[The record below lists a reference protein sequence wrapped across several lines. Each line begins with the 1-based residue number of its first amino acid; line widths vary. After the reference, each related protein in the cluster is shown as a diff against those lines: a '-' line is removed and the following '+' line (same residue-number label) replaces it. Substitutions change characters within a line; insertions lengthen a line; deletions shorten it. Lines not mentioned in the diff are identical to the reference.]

1 MSSKAGQR
9 LRKLRVERATDEPVL
24 LRKRTQHPRIEI
36 YQEAGQWLGTRRGGM
51 SARGWRW
58 RLVGK
63 NGKIL
68 ADSGEAYTRK
78 ADVKR
83 ALGTVLEAID
93 RARIIEKE

>member
-1 MSSKAGQR
+1 MNRGAKRKGAQR
-9 LRKLRVERATDEPVL
+9 VQV
-24 LRKRTQHPRIEI
+24 PRIEI
-36 YQEAGQWLGTRRGGM
+36 FRISNTRLINNG
-51 SARGWRW
+51 SWAW
-58 RLVGK
+58 RLVGA

-93 RARIIEKE
+93 LARIIEV